1 MNRIALVTGA
11 TRNLGFSL
19 AAGLAQRLER
29 TDTVYLTGRDAA
41 RVANSVRRL
50 SNARGE
56 VRGEVLD
63 VAKPDAV
70 ERFADLLAGRHGGV
84 DIVFS
89 NHYARVQ
96 PDDDP
101 RAVIDHYVEAN
112 NLGTTHVL
120 RSFAPLLRDGGR
132 LFVVASRAGSL
143 RALAPALHPRFE
155 NLQSL
160 DEVDHAVCRWRD
172 AVRSGRAPGQ
182 AWPAWIN
189 IPSKIGQVAAVR
201 VLAGQRRADDLRR
214 GILIA
219 SISPGLIDTGASR
232 AWLDLTGA
240 PAAGRG
246 RWAALGPRARP
257 LAAPILLWGARPCR
271 PGRTGPV
278 RLRGRQRID
287 RAMEVNRKN
296 KLSGHKSAAR
306 NPVDHKSSLRP
317 LSRQERLGML
327 VKRAEQAMVRAKSLA
342 LKSVGLTPSQYVALF
357 ELDQQP
363 GITAA
368 TLARA
373 CLVTPQAMMILL
385 KTMEQQGLIARSSH
399 PRHPNVLELH
409 MTEVGR
415 EALHAAR
422 ERVDPIERRV
432 FGVFSPKDMTA
443 FREFLSRFIEAFE
456 AG

>member
-1 MNRIALVTGA
+1 MHKIALITGA

-19 AAGLAQRLER
+19 AEGLAQRLEP

-41 RVANSVRRL
+41 RVAESVHRL
-50 SNARGE
+50 SNASAE

-70 ERFADLLAGRHGGV
+70 ERCADLLAARHGGV

-101 RAVIDHYVEAN
+101 RDVIDHYVEAN
-112 NLGTTHVL
+112 NIGTTHVL

-155 NLQSL
+155 NLHSL
-160 DEVDHAVCRWRD
+160 EDVDRAVCRWRD

-201 VLAGQRRADDLRR
+201 VLAGQRRAEDRRR

-232 AWLDLTGA
+232 AWLDMRQAQA
-240 PAAGRG
+240 PEEVAGPLIDF
-246 RWAALGPRARP
+246 AL
-257 LAAPILLWGARPCR
+257 
-271 PGRTGPV
+271 
-278 RLRGRQRID
+278 D
-287 RAMEVNRKN
+287 
-296 KLSGHKSAAR
+296 
-306 NPVDHKSSLRP
+306 
-317 LSRQERLGML
+317 
-327 VKRAEQAMVRAKSLA
+327 
-342 LKSVGLTPSQYVALF
+342 PSP
-357 ELDQQP
+357 D
-363 GITAA
+363 
-368 TLARA
+368 
-373 CLVTPQAMMILL
+373 
-385 KTMEQQGLIARSSH
+385 
-399 PRHPNVLELH
+399 
-409 MTEVGR
+409 
-415 EALHAAR
+415 
-422 ERVDPIERRV
+422 
-432 FGVFSPKDMTA
+432 
-443 FREFLSRFIEAFE
+443 
-456 AG
+456 